1 MHSFSSHLGKAVLP
15 FLVLLAEDWRQ
26 SISSVFPSCLKLNAV
41 LPPYLSFRWDSTTV
55 RCLHERPSSF
65 CSRKQLEANDPGC
78 CNSSH
83 FVSFPVV
90 QLELLPW
97 AQLTHG
103 EAARLGW
110 QPCWLLGALPFA
122 RRSLTTVAPPGF
134 VPGQKHRRYLG
145 ERKAFS
151 PKLLQQ
157 MEGLFFFY
165 SGWRL
170 CLGCKPGRFKH
181 LLFLLLFRPVLH
193 ILREQVVCQVIRNH
207 YFATELLNGC
217 ANRCLSGFAFWAEYF
232 WCFRNFYVQSTIAL
246 CIGER
251 LIQIIQAIREQRCGS
266 VIHNWNLAFR
276 LTSLVCCWT
285 RTEC

>member
-1 MHSFSSHLGKAVLP
+1 MQCFLHICLSDGIAPRFDVCMSVHHPSVRGSNWKQMIQVAAIPHTLCPFQLCRWSSFP
-15 FLVLLAEDWRQ
+15 E
-26 SISSVFPSCLKLNAV
+26 PS
-41 LPPYLSFRWDSTTV
+41 WHTV
-55 RCLHERPSSF
+55 RQHASAGSPV
-65 CSRKQLEANDPGC
+65 GC
-78 CNSSH
+78 WVHC
-83 FVSFPVV
+83 
-90 QLELLPW
+90 LLPGVVW
-97 AQLTHG
+97 P
-103 EAARLGW
+103 RL
-110 QPCWLLGALPFA
+110 LLQVLFQDKSTAGTWGRGRHFLLNYF
-122 RRSLTTVAPPGF
+122 S
-134 VPGQKHRRYLG
+134 KW
-145 ERKAFS
+145 KAFFF
-151 PKLLQQ
+151 
-157 MEGLFFFY
+157 FFFY